1 MEKEVL
7 IKKFISNYY
16 LLNPSEK
23 IILRRSFNKSF
34 SGIDSKVLIPF
45 YKVLPSEVT
54 HDRYIWFFCAT
65 LCAYQDS
72 VIGSK
77 FTTALKECY
86 SDKLLD
92 SFNIILKT
100 SLSEENLT
108 LYKFGKLIKRI
119 DKKIDI
125 SNLLDDLLSFRYSET
140 ILKRKWAKEV
150 YSN

>member
-1 MEKEVL
+1 MEREVL
-7 IKKFISNYY
+7 IKNFISNYY
-16 LLNPSEK
+16 SLTPSEK
-23 IILRRSFNKSF
+23 VALRRSFNKSF
-34 SGIDSKVLIPF
+34 SEIDSKTLIPF
-45 YKVLPSEVT
+45 YKMLPSSVT
-54 HDRYIWFFCAT
+54 HDKFIWFFCAT

-72 VIGSK
+72 VTGSK
-77 FTTALKECY
+77 FTKALKECY

-108 LYKFGKLIKRI
+108 LYKLGKLIKRI
-119 DKKIDI
+119 DKNIDI
-125 SNLLDDLLSFRYSET
+125 ISLVDDLLTFRYSET